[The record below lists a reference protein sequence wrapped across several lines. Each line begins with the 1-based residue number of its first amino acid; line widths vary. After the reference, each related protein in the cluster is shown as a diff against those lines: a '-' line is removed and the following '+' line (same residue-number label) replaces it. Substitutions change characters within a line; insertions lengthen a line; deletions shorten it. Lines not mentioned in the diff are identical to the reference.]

1 MTTVGARTGTSRVV
15 VRAPAPRLTYL
26 VKQAELAIRAQLDR
40 IVGTHGLTTLQYTA
54 LSVLERNPGISSAQL
69 SRRSFV
75 TAQAGNEMVAIL
87 ERKGLIERQPSPA
100 NLRIRLVSLTKAGAA
115 LLEACDG
122 EVDELETRM
131 LRGLDASKRRQLRS
145 GLESCT
151 ANLHDGAAGSVVP
164 RRSR

>member
-1 MTTVGARTGTSRVV
+1 MTTAAGRTGATRAA
-15 VRAPAPRLTYL
+15 VRAPAPRLTYV
-26 VKQAELAIRAQLDR
+26 VKQTELAIRAQLDR
-40 IVGTHGLTTLQYTA
+40 IVGRHGLTTLQYTA

-75 TAQAGNEMVAIL
+75 TAPAGNEMVAIL
-87 ERKGLIERQPSPA
+87 ERKGLIERRPDPA
-100 NLRIRLVSLTKAGAA
+100 NLRIRHVFLTTVGAA
-115 LLEACDG
+115 VLDSCDA

-131 LRGLDASKRRQLRS
+131 LRGVDVATRRQLRS

-151 ANLHDGAAGSVVP
+151 ANLHEAAGSDVP